1 MIEDRV
7 HFCFDLS
14 KYVYDTLH
22 ILTYFNLEMISIN
35 ESRLEVQL
43 KTESS
48 VTIDEL
54 IEFLKNTFNLNKIFY
69 KCYCTALVTNTTT
82 EQRHLVKYEVT
93 NKDLQNIEAL
103 LKVSI

>member
-1 MIEDRV
+1 MIKDRV

-14 KYVYDTLH
+14 KYVYNTLH
-22 ILTYFNLEMISIN
+22 VLTYFNLEMISLD

-48 VTIDEL
+48 VTIEEL
-54 IEFLKNTFNLNKIFY
+54 MDFLKNIFNLKDIFY

-82 EQRHLVKYEVT
+82 EQRHVVKYKIT
-93 NKDLQNIEAL
+93 DIDLQNIEAL
-103 LKVSI
+103 LKVSV